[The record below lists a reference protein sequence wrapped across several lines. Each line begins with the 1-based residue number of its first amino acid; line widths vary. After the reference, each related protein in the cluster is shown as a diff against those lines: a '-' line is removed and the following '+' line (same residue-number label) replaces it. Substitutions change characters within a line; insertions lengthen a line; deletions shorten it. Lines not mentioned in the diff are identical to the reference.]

1 MHTFAVNGKSH
12 PISRSVQKF
21 PAINLMAWLQS
32 QPLYPK
38 VFWKELDSPI
48 TRAAVGN
55 LLLFPTVPRFT
66 DDPPFEMRLYGGIR
80 FGSDHKNDKTWHGFP
95 NTCFWLPEI
104 EISQDDN
111 EAIAV
116 YYSLNKPSSTE
127 QIHPQRAQRLSAP
140 TYSLINRKESPTL
153 LDWQKSVKSVL
164 ESIASN
170 QMDKLVLA
178 RKTTLQFANSLSPWP
193 ILSHLYEKAK
203 HTTLFA
209 FQLSPTL
216 CFLGA
221 TPEKLFKREGNQ
233 FHTDAIAATRPRGK
247 TPEEDLQFEQYLLTN
262 KKEQREFNIVKD
274 YLDSSLLPLCDEM
287 KWEHADRILK
297 GSHVQHLF
305 NRLSAKLKNSIS
317 DADLIRALHPTPA
330 LGGYPREESL
340 HFLRQIEP
348 FDRGWYGAPVGV
360 IGNQSTTLYV
370 AIRSAL
376 IRDSSLNLFA
386 GTGLVPGS
394 VAEREWEELEQKIL
408 PFTELFTQ

>member
-1 MHTFAVNGKSH
+1 MPTFSINGKSY
-12 PISRSVQKF
+12 PLSRSVQKF
-21 PAINLMAWLQS
+21 PAIDVMAWLQE

-38 VFWKELDSPI
+38 VFWKELDSGV

-55 LLLFPTVPRFT
+55 LLLFPDVPQFT
-66 DDPPFEMRLYGGIR
+66 EGLPFEMRLYGGIR
-80 FGSDHKNDKTWHGFP
+80 FSSDSKNDNTWHGFP

-104 EISQDDN
+104 EISQNEN
-111 EAIAV
+111 EAEAIH
-116 YYSLNKPSSTE
+116 YSSAELLL
-127 QIHPQRAQRLSAP
+127 PQTAQSAP
-140 TYSLINRKESPTL
+140 YSAYSLIDRRETPSL
-153 LDWQKSVKSVL
+153 QDWQTSVKAVL
-164 ESIASN
+164 ESIASK

-178 RKTTLQFANSLSPWP
+178 RKTTLQFTNALSPWP
-193 ILSHLYEKAK
+193 ILAHLFEKAK

-247 TPEEDLQFEQYLLTN
+247 TPQEDLQFEQYLLTN
-262 KKEQREFNIVKD
+262 GKEQREFKIVKD
-274 YLDSSLLPLCDEM
+274 YLDSSLIPLCEHM
-287 KWEHADRILK
+287 QWEDADRVLK

-305 NRLSAKLKNSIS
+305 NRLSAKLKDSIS

-340 HFLRQIEP
+340 HFLKGIEP
-348 FDRGWYGAPVGV
+348 FDRGWYGAPVGI
-360 IGNQSTTLYV
+360 IGNRSTSLYV

-376 IRDSSLNLFA
+376 IRGSALNLFA

-394 VAEREWEELEQKIL
+394 VAEREWEELEQKIR
-408 PFTELFTQ
+408 PFTELFMQ

>member
-21 PAINLMAWLQS
+21 PAIDLMAWLHS

-55 LLLFPTVPRFT
+55 LLLFPEIPQFT
-66 DDPPFEMRLYGGIR
+66 ETLSFEMRLYGGIR
-80 FGSDHKNDKTWHGFP
+80 FGSNLKNDKTWHGFP
-95 NTCFWLPEI
+95 NTCFWLPEM
-104 EISQDDN
+104 EISQDEN
-111 EAIAV
+111 EAEAIH
-116 YYSLNKPSSTE
+116 YSLNKPSAEWTP
-127 QIHPQRAQRLSAP
+127 PQNAKRPSLP
-140 TYSLINRKESPTL
+140 TYSLIDRHEAPDRN
-153 LDWQKSVKSVL
+153 DWQKNVTAVL
-164 ESIASN
+164 ESIASKK
-170 QMDKLVLA
+170 MDKLVLA

-193 ILSHLYEKAK
+193 ILSHLFEKAK

-247 TPEEDLQFEQYLLTN
+247 TLQEDLQFEHYLLTN
-262 KKEQREFNIVKD
+262 RKEQREFKIVKD
-274 YLDSSLLPLCDEM
+274 YLDSSLIPLCNEM
-287 KWEHADRILK
+287 KWEPTDRVLK

-305 NRLSAKLKNSIS
+305 NRLSAQLKSSIS

-340 HFLRQIEP
+340 DFLKQIEP

-360 IGNQSTTLYV
+360 IGNQITSLYV

-394 VAEREWEELEQKIL
+394 VAEREWEELEQKIR
-408 PFTELFTQ
+408 PFTELFLQ